1 MAALLAF
8 QSAPFQAAIK
18 AITFICSMPAIQAQT
33 CMINV
38 FECLFFSVVDREIF
52 SSHLPPSFFFCLIR
66 ILGLKK

>member
-38 FECLFFSVVDREIF
+38 FECLFFFCSGQRD
-52 SSHLPPSFFFCLIR
+52 FFFTFAPFFLFLPDPDLR
-66 ILGLKK
+66 A